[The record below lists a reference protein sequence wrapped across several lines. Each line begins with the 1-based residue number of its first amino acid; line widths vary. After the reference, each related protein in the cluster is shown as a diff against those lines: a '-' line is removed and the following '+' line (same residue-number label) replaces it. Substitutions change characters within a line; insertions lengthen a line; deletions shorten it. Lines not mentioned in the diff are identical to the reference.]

1 MLESP
6 SVCAGALAKR
16 CAGDPTLS
24 AFKQTVDLEEP
35 YVSTTPQRTHDEGPQ
50 GRLHH
55 EHSSLG
61 RPEVLI
67 DTRVEWVDTDASG
80 HHHNSAVMRWVE
92 AAEAELIRRA
102 WLDDYF
108 PAAPRVHQ
116 SIDFR
121 AKVTFGQQ
129 VRTRLWIERIGKTS
143 LTFGFE
149 VLAEPEAEH
158 GRAAED
164 AQASDACGDRVCAA
178 RGQLVTAHVDHG
190 STAASPWPQAWRDA
204 LMPYSRQ
211 KDQSTRARPESSD
224 S

>member
-1 MLESP
+1 M
-6 SVCAGALAKR
+6 
-16 CAGDPTLS
+16 
-24 AFKQTVDLEEP
+24 
-35 YVSTTPQRTHDEGPQ
+35 STTPQRTRDEAPQ
-50 GRLHH
+50 GCLHQ
-55 EHSSLG
+55 ESSSLG
-61 RPEVLI
+61 RREVHI
-67 DTRVEWVDTDASG
+67 DSRVEWVDTDASG

-102 WLDDYF
+102 GLDDYF
-108 PAAPRVHQ
+108 PTAPRVHQ

-129 VRTRLWIERIGKTS
+129 VRTRLWVERIGKTS

-149 VLAEPEAEH
+149 VLAKLETEH
-158 GRAAED
+158 GQAGGD
-164 AQASDACGDRVCAA
+164 AQTIDAASGDRICAA
-178 RGQLVTAHVDHG
+178 RGQLVTAHVAHG
-190 STAASPWPQAWRDA
+190 DTAASPWPQAWRDA